1 MTAPVFVLV
10 LLFLELVNSQNP
22 PSRVNYRQSFPNG
35 GENKVCVQI
44 RDVIPRNSDRFRKI
58 LIRNTNNETQ
68 YATDDCRRMT
78 ARAKSKL
85 DILASRVLTEW
96 RGKAVRV
103 LQAWTDQV
111 NTNDP
116 LSLHYEGMLK
126 KLSF

>member
-10 LLFLELVNSQNP
+10 LLFLGTVNSQNP
-22 PSRVNYRQSFPNG
+22 PSSLGYRQSYPSG
-35 GENKVCVQI
+35 GENKVCGQI
-44 RDVIPRNSDRFRKI
+44 RDVIPRNSDRFRQS
-58 LIRNTNNETQ
+58 LIRNTNNEAQ
-68 YATDDCRRMT
+68 YATDDCKRKT
-78 ARAKSKL
+78 VRAKSKL

-116 LSLHYEGMLK
+116 LSLHYEGMLNC
-126 KLSF
+126 